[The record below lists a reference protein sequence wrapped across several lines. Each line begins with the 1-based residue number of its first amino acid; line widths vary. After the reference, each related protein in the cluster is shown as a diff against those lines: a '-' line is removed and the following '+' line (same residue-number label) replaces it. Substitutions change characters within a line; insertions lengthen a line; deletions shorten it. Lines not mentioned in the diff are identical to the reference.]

1 MAKIL
6 VADDEVDMAQMI
18 AEMLVLKGNYD
29 VSKVHDGQAA
39 IEEGLKN
46 DYDLFLLDINMPKAN
61 GYEVCKKLKS
71 HEKTSDV
78 PVIFLTG
85 LKDEKSK
92 IKGLEAGAND
102 FLSKPVNNNELHL
115 RVNNMLK
122 LREYSKMLKNYN
134 QQLETE
140 VEKKTEEL
148 KTAFNDLEK
157 ANKKIK
163 EVYISTIYRLSLA
176 AEYKD
181 PETGKHLIR
190 ISRLSVYL
198 SKLLG
203 LSESMQERMYFTS
216 PMHDIGKIS
225 VPDSILTKP
234 SKLTNEEFET
244 VKQHTTQGYQ
254 ILKDS
259 ESEILQTAAEIALTH
274 HENYDGTGYPENLKG
289 EEIPLSGRIIK
300 ILDVYDS
307 LRSERVYKDAFSH
320 DKTMKIIT
328 EGDGRVEPEHFD
340 PKILSLF
347 KIHEQ
352 EINEIFEKINA
363 SEMDFRH
370 IFKSNTDLI

>member
-148 KTAFNDLEK
+148 KTAFNDLGK

-234 SKLTNEEFET
+234 SKLTAEEFET

-320 DKTMKIIT
+320 EKTMKIIT

>member
-234 SKLTNEEFET
+234 SKLTAEEFET

-259 ESEILQTAAEIALTH
+259 ESEILQTAGEIALTH

-289 EEIPLSGRIIK
+289 EKIPLSGRIIK

-320 DKTMKIIT
+320 EKTMKIIT